1 MATKKK
7 YQVIFEDRDEPVSS
21 VRVLGEFTTAKEARK
36 FLQQKLN
43 ASTYTKIDTGITS
56 VTAGYDLHE
65 LHYMYSIYDP
75 SGKQITINEEKPA
88 KEEPLH
94 VTVHIGKFTLYRR
107 MSCEA
112 LHKYVHSIVA
122 KGYKLYRRLDGNGIG
137 RIDESKIC
145 EAFFA
150 NGIALRKEDKMI
162 VLEQTPKSKWK

>member
-1 MATKKK
+1 MAKLITLFGGETPEIQYFDSKEKALKELDRFVKDSIKKGHRVEK
-7 YQVIFEDRDEPVSS
+7 QVSRPDAYEITTILGDIYIYVEDDKVFNQ
-21 VRVLGEFTTAKEARK
+21 G
-36 FLQQKLN
+36 N
-43 ASTYTKIDTGITS
+43 ND
-56 VTAGYDLHE
+56 DL
-65 LHYMYSIYDP
+65 LHI
-75 SGKQITINEEKPA
+75 
-88 KEEPLH
+88 
-94 VTVHIGKFTLYRR
+94 TVHIGKFTLYRR

-112 LHKYVHSIVA
+112 LHKYVHSIIA

>member
-1 MATKKK
+1 MCKYSVQFINGKTKKTLK
-7 YQVIFEDRDEPVSS
+7 KGLTMEEAYAEIQRTLNRSAYTYIDDKAFNQGESGE
-21 VRVLGEFTTAKEARK
+21 VRC
-36 FLQQKLN
+36 
-43 ASTYTKIDTGITS
+43 
-56 VTAGYDLHE
+56 GYFGKDQLD
-65 LHYMYSIYDP
+65 YIYR
-75 SGKQITINEEKPA
+75 IVEEKPA